1 MLLSPPTAGACGTH
15 TTGVGLG
22 VIVTL
27 VPPRVIAWP
36 YIVTLFPISASMSDK
51 HTIFCFVKG
60 KGVPALLKIMYPLA
74 RSAVSFFYAV
84 ILVYLQLNGTF
95 SSGRDSFTKLTK
107 PPGPPR
113 PKKVPTGKDTDLAC
127 VL

>member
-1 MLLSPPTAGACGTH
+1 MLCSPPTAGACGTH
-15 TTGVGLG
+15 TTGEGLG

-74 RSAVSFFYAV
+74 SSALSFLYPV
-84 ILVYLQLNGTF
+84 ILVYFQQNGIFASGTG
-95 SSGRDSFTKLTK
+95 SSTKLTK
-107 PPGPPR
+107 LPGPPR
-113 PKKVPTGKDTDLAC
+113 PKKVPADKDTGL
-127 VL
+127 V